1 MLYLKVSMPNIDTN
15 PEKIEEILSRGV
27 EDCFVKEDLKKDLLS
42 GRQLRIKFG
51 IDPTGPKI
59 HIGRAIPLR
68 KLRQFQL
75 LGHQIVLIIGDFTAQ
90 IGDPSDKL
98 SKRPMLTREL
108 IEENMR
114 DYKAQIGKIIDIDK
128 VEFVYNSDWL
138 RPLGF
143 QEICELAESFT
154 VQQMVARRN
163 FADRIENGEEVSLRE
178 LMYPLMQGYDSVAI
192 NADVEIGG
200 FDQLFNLKAGRYI
213 QKHYGKKEQ
222 NVLTIQ
228 MLEGTDGRKMST
240 SWGNIITVV
249 DEPNDMY
256 GKIMSLKD
264 ELITK
269 YFTLT
274 TDLSLDEVVK
284 IEKAITSGEN
294 PKIHKMRLARELVTM
309 YHSEKAAAKA
319 EEQFESVFAKGA
331 LPEMMPELS
340 VTATDIPS
348 ELKKLGLIESKS
360 EWARLIKEKAVSVH
374 DGEIIEDIKWI
385 PKESCVLRIGK
396 RRFVRFV

>member
-1 MLYLKVSMPNIDTN
+1 MPVIDTN
-15 PEKIEEILSRGV
+15 EQKINELLSRGV
-27 EDCFVKEDLKKDLLS
+27 EDCFVKEDLKKELLS
-42 GRQLRIKFG
+42 GRQIRIKFG

-98 SKRPMLTREL
+98 AKRPMLTREV
-108 IEENMR
+108 IEENMS
-114 DYKAQIGKIIDIDK
+114 DYKSQIGKIIDVEK

-143 QEICELAESFT
+143 QEICQLAESFT
-154 VQQMVARRN
+154 VQQMIARRN
-163 FADRIENGEEVSLRE
+163 FSERIENGEEVSLRE
-178 LMYPLMQGYDSVAI
+178 LMYPLMQGYDSVAVK
-192 NADVEIGG
+192 ADVEIGG

-256 GKIMSLKD
+256 GKIMSLRD
-264 ELITK
+264 DLISK

-274 TDLSLDEVVK
+274 TDISLEEIK
-284 IEKAITSGEN
+284 NIEEGMKKGDN
-294 PKIHKMRLARELVTM
+294 PKIHKMRLAREIVKM
-309 YHSEKAAAKA
+309 YHSEKLAAKA
-319 EEQFESVFAKGA
+319 EEQFESVFAKGS
-331 LPEMMPELS
+331 LPETILEIKIVEGMDFA
-340 VTATDIPS
+340 VA
-348 ELKKLGLIESKS
+348 LKASGVIESKS
-360 EWARLIKEKAVSVH
+360 EWARLIKENAIAVH
-374 DGEIIEDIKWI
+374 EGDTITNIKWA
-385 PKESCVLRIGK
+385 PTAPCVLKIGK
-396 RRFVRFV
+396 RRFVRCV